1 MARAASAIVGVFR
14 FTRGLRFRIAVGYVV
29 FFTILLSVLG
39 VVFRKSLQ
47 SIFVTQ
53 TQDLLK
59 DDWDAVKGYLRLS
72 SNEGKR
78 WFFDNY
84 DPEEDFI
91 VRRLTRVY
99 LLADSEGHHL
109 ENSDIYESI
118 GFDDP
123 AYIKS
128 IIKSGKKDFRIRY
141 DADHIPYMI
150 ISGVIPDEHHNLY
163 YMALGRPIA
172 NNVKA
177 LQEF

>member
-1 MARAASAIVGVFR
+1 MAAAASALVGMVR
-14 FTRGLRFRIAVGYVV
+14 FNRGLRFRIAFGYVV

-39 VVFRKSLQ
+39 VVFRKSLD

-59 DDWDAVKGYLRLS
+59 DDWDAVKGYLRLGGPD
-72 SNEGKR
+72 GKR

-99 LLADSEGHHL
+99 LLADSEGHPL
-109 ENSDIYESI
+109 EYSEISQSMSV
-118 GFDDP
+118 DDP

-128 IIKSGKKDFRIRY
+128 ILRSGKKDFPIPY
-141 DADHIPYMI
+141 DAPHVAYMI
-150 ISGVIPDEHHNLY
+150 
-163 YMALGRPIA
+163 
-172 NNVKA
+172 
-177 LQEF
+177 